1 MLECRNLSLRLNE
14 QIIISRLNFR
24 ISSGEKILLKG
35 PSGSGKTS
43 ILHLIMGFIPPT
55 DGELIWKLADY
66 NKLNISTIRRDIAW
80 VPQNFSHLGSDS
92 ALTHIDNIFNYQINK
107 ASRPS
112 LNYIRS
118 IAELLDLTPEHL
130 KKKFSQLSG
139 GEAQRIAILTAI
151 LLNRELTLMDEP
163 TSALDYRTA
172 DKAMNLIINSTK
184 ALICISHSSDFDKYF
199 NRIINL
205 SKHDEL

>member
-14 QIIISRLNFR
+14 QTIISRLNFR

-43 ILHLIMGFIPPT
+43 ILHLIMGFLPPT

>member
-14 QIIISRLNFR
+14 QTIISRLNFR

-43 ILHLIMGFIPPT
+43 ILHLIMGFISPT

>member
-14 QIIISRLNFR
+14 QTIISRLNFR

-35 PSGSGKTS
+35 PSGSGKSS
-43 ILHLIMGFIPPT
+43 ILNLIMGFIPPT

-107 ASRPS
+107 ASRPG

>member
-14 QIIISRLNFR
+14 QTIISRLNFR

-205 SKHDEL
+205 SKHDEF

>member
-14 QIIISRLNFR
+14 QTIISRLNFR

-43 ILHLIMGFIPPT
+43 IFNLIMGFIPPT
-55 DGELIWKLADY
+55 DGELMWKLADY

>member
-14 QIIISRLNFR
+14 QTIISRLNFR

-139 GEAQRIAILTAI
+139 GEAQRIAIPTAI

>member
-14 QIIISRLNFR
+14 QTIISRLNFR

-43 ILHLIMGFIPPT
+43 IFNLIMGFIPPT

-107 ASRPS
+107 ALRPD

>member
-14 QIIISRLNFR
+14 QTIISRLNFR
-24 ISSGEKILLKG
+24 ISTGEKILLKG

>member
-14 QIIISRLNFR
+14 QTIISRLNFR

-35 PSGSGKTS
+35 PSGPGKTS

-107 ASRPS
+107 ASRPD

>member
-14 QIIISRLNFR
+14 QTIISRLNFR

-107 ASRPS
+107 ASRPD

>member
-14 QIIISRLNFR
+14 QTIISRLNFR

-92 ALTHIDNIFNYQINK
+92 ALTHIDNIFNYQINR